1 VISALSLLGGVLAGL
16 LSAAG
21 PHAYWSAMAL
31 MACTLVLLTR
41 LRHHAWVRS
50 LAMAIFGMAL
60 AALSVARWQELRL
73 APVSAD
79 TRVLL
84 EGMIRG
90 VPAQEG
96 AEWRFDAEVT
106 LVGAPAD
113 PRRRRARL
121 TWRNAPV
128 APRAGERWRWVVR
141 LSPAAELHNFA
152 GIDAGRI
159 AMRDRVHITGRILPA
174 ALNTRLAL
182 ARTSVDTLR
191 ARITAR
197 ISDSVA
203 DPNAAA
209 LITALDVGITS
220 AMSTDQWRVFNATA
234 TTHLVAI
241 SGLHVTLFAL
251 LAFGAARVAWRWLP
265 VARLIEREP
274 FAILLGLCA
283 AGGYSLLA
291 GFSVPTQRTWL
302 MLAIFAIARLAAR
315 QVGAARPWSLAL
327 VVVLLIDVFAPLAA
341 GFWLSFVAVGVLLL
355 MDSSSL
361 VRETRLRAWWRLQLA
376 VTLALAPLTFAVFGG
391 VSVVGVA
398 VNVVAIPVVS
408 LLFVPLVLAGALAAL
423 MIPALSPWIFS
434 LAAGLHDGLWPL
446 LVWAADFDLAQWR
459 ADPPAWW
466 FALAL
471 PAALLSLLRWP
482 LPLRLTAA
490 GVALPLM
497 FSPSRLPEPG
507 TVRISVLDAGRGAAV
522 LVATHSR
529 LLLFDTG
536 DGWNTHGTRAARV
549 VLPALDALGRR
560 RLDLLVLPV
569 LDADRA
575 RGAALLASEG
585 EVGRIIVGGGW
596 PATVLPT
603 AACRD
608 ARFEWDGVRF
618 EIFAAGPA
626 DRHCLLRVAV
636 GERAVLLGG
645 NLDSAA
651 GALASEVVVLWQPSA
666 RGSSPEWIEA
676 NAGLA
681 GRVIAAGGMPGS
693 ETRARVLARWR
704 RAGVAVFDTSR
715 DGAIDFSFGTQG
727 VFAFATAR
735 STRYPFAWRR
745 FK

>member
-1 VISALSLLGGVLAGL
+1 
-16 LSAAG
+16 
-21 PHAYWSAMAL
+21 
-31 MACTLVLLTR
+31 
-41 LRHHAWVRS
+41 
-50 LAMAIFGMAL
+50 MAL

-73 APVSAD
+73 APTSPD

-84 EGMIRG
+84 EGTIRG
-90 VPAQEG
+90 VPAREG
-96 AEWRFDAEVT
+96 AEWRFDADVT
-106 LVGAPAD
+106 LMGDTVD
-113 PRRRRARL
+113 PRPRRARL
-121 TWRNAPV
+121 SWRNAPV

-141 LSPAAELHNFA
+141 LSDAAGLHNFA

-191 ARITAR
+191 ARIAAR

-203 DPNAAA
+203 DPHAAA
-209 LITALDVGITS
+209 LITALAVGIT
-220 AMSTDQWRVFNATA
+220 AGMSTDQWRVFNATA

-241 SGLHVTLFAL
+241 SGLHVSLFAL

-265 VARLIEREP
+265 VAGLLEREP
-274 FAILLGLCA
+274 FAILLGLGA

-302 MLAIFAIARLAAR
+302 MLAIFAMARLGAR
-315 QVGAARPWSLAL
+315 RVGAARTWSLAL
-327 VVVLLIDVFAPLAA
+327 VVVLLLDVFAPLAA

-361 VRETRLRAWWRLQLA
+361 VRETRARAFFRLQLA

-398 VNVVAIPVVS
+398 VNLLAIPVVS
-408 LLFVPLVLAGALAAL
+408 FLFVPLVLAGALAAL
-423 MIPALSPWIFS
+423 VIPAVSPWIFS

-471 PAALLSLLRWP
+471 PAALLLLLRWP

-490 GVALPLM
+490 GVALPLL

-507 TVRISVLDAGRGAAV
+507 TARISVLDAGRGAAV
-522 LVATHSR
+522 LIATHSR

-549 VLPALDALGRR
+549 VLPALEALGRR
-560 RLDLLVLPV
+560 RLDMLVLPG

-575 RGAALLASEG
+575 RGAALLATEG
-585 EVGRIIVGGGW
+585 EVGRILVAGGW
-596 PATVLPT
+596 PATVLPA
-603 AACRD
+603 AACED
-608 ARFEWDGVRF
+608 ASFEWDGVDF

-626 DRHCLLRVAV
+626 HRQCQLRVAV

-645 NLDSAA
+645 DLEAA
-651 GALASEVVVLWQPSA
+651 AERRGEVIVLHQPST

-676 NAGLA
+676 SAGLA

-693 ETRARVLARWR
+693 ETRARVLASWR

-715 DGAIDFSFGTQG
+715 DGAIEFSFGTQG

-745 FK
+745 FQ

>member
-1 VISALSLLGGVLAGL
+1 
-16 LSAAG
+16 
-21 PHAYWSAMAL
+21 
-31 MACTLVLLTR
+31 
-41 LRHHAWVRS
+41 
-50 LAMAIFGMAL
+50 
-60 AALSVARWQELRL
+60 
-73 APVSAD
+73 
-79 TRVLL
+79 
-84 EGMIRG
+84 
-90 VPAQEG
+90 
-96 AEWRFDAEVT
+96 
-106 LVGAPAD
+106 
-113 PRRRRARL
+113 
-121 TWRNAPV
+121 
-128 APRAGERWRWVVR
+128 
-141 LSPAAELHNFA
+141 
-152 GIDAGRI
+152 
-159 AMRDRVHITGRILPA
+159 
-174 ALNTRLAL
+174 
-182 ARTSVDTLR
+182 
-191 ARITAR
+191 
-197 ISDSVA
+197 
-203 DPNAAA
+203 
-209 LITALDVGITS
+209 
-220 AMSTDQWRVFNATA
+220 
-234 TTHLVAI
+234 
-241 SGLHVTLFAL
+241 
-251 LAFGAARVAWRWLP
+251 
-265 VARLIEREP
+265 
-274 FAILLGLCA
+274 
-283 AGGYSLLA
+283 
-291 GFSVPTQRTWL
+291 
-302 MLAIFAIARLAAR
+302 
-315 QVGAARPWSLAL
+315 
-327 VVVLLIDVFAPLAA
+327 
-341 GFWLSFVAVGVLLL
+341 
-355 MDSSSL
+355 
-361 VRETRLRAWWRLQLA
+361 
-376 VTLALAPLTFAVFGG
+376 
-391 VSVVGVA
+391 
-398 VNVVAIPVVS
+398 
-408 LLFVPLVLAGALAAL
+408 
-423 MIPALSPWIFS
+423 
-434 LAAGLHDGLWPL
+434 
-446 LVWAADFDLAQWR
+446 
-459 ADPPAWW
+459 
-466 FALAL
+466 
-471 PAALLSLLRWP
+471 LRWP

-596 PATVLPT
+596 PATVLPA
-603 AACRD
+603 AACKD

-727 VFAFATAR
+727 VFAFDTAR
-735 STRYPFAWRR
+735 SARYPFAWRR